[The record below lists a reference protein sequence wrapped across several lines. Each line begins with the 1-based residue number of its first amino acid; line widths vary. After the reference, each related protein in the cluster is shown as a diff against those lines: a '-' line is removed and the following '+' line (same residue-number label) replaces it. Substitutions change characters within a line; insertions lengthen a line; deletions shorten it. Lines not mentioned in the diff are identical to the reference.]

1 MVGAA
6 VGLQAPAVGAAAQ
19 GAVISA
25 RNCLEKFSFDV
36 NRTDYSF

>member
-25 RNCLEKFSFDV
+25 RNCVEKFSFGVD
-36 NRTDYSF
+36 RTGNSL